1 MMFKSTQTL
10 IILLVCLVVSVGT
23 GLCLTGAEVVQLKE
37 AGISDATIQVVV
49 REKIVETRAFTVQ
62 EIIDMKKS
70 GIGEET
76 LQVLL
81 EEASFLRQEKNVVYG
96 NKTRP
101 LNLTTVEDL
110 KELKAAGMSDD
121 VLTALIICSSRDSSD
136 LERERSQA
144 LLKEMGVVV
153 IP

>member
-1 MMFKSTQTL
+1 MMFRWTQTV
-10 IILLVCLVVSVGT
+10 IILFVCLVVSIDT
-23 GLCLTGAEVVQLKE
+23 GFCLTGAEIVQLKE
-37 AGISDATIQVVV
+37 AGVSDATIQVLV

-81 EEASFLRQEKNVVYG
+81 EEASFLKQEKNVVYG
-96 NKTRP
+96 DKTRP

-121 VLTALIICSSRDSSD
+121 ILKALIIYSSRDSSD
-136 LERERSQA
+136 LERERSHA
-144 LLKEMGVVV
+144 FLKEMGVVV